1 MGNCCG
7 GPQGPVATTTTTIT
21 TGSGRPRTS
30 TDRVAAASRSE
41 ARQQRQAQ
49 IVESERLASERG
61 NLPLSAEPLQ
71 WKSSAPVKKAAILK
85 RRLEFWDTAPAYEGQ
100 REIWDALKAA
110 AETEDRTLAQA
121 ILDSAG
127 IKIPKGNLTVAYDER
142 GTRYVVPPFCLSFPS
157 NMAPDDDGPG
167 AAGAA
172 AAAGATAPESSAA
185 ADGVDI
191 EVKVRLSIAKD
202 LLLAMKDTTTI
213 GEVKRRV
220 QQEDGAITVGRQRVF
235 FCGKQIPDNVAI
247 KAVGLGKMDVLQ
259 VLVF

>member
-85 RRLEFWDTAPAYEGQ
+85 RRLEVETNRRTRVCRQCVAWGFFTVTVTVTAMCATVHLLFVST
-100 REIWDALKAA
+100 A
-110 AETEDRTLAQA
+110 TLVC
-121 ILDSAG
+121 LPHSAFN
-127 IKIPKGNLTVAYDER
+127 PL
-142 GTRYVVPPFCLSFPS
+142 P
-157 NMAPDDDGPG
+157 PG
-167 AAGAA
+167 AAA
-172 AAAGATAPESSAA
+172 
-185 ADGVDI
+185 
-191 EVKVRLSIAKD
+191 
-202 LLLAMKDTTTI
+202 
-213 GEVKRRV
+213 
-220 QQEDGAITVGRQRVF
+220 
-235 FCGKQIPDNVAI
+235 
-247 KAVGLGKMDVLQ
+247 
-259 VLVF
+259 